1 MRFFSPCSSNV
12 RESERELIMGK
23 MGFILRCL
31 DRHIK
36 GLRFLCV
43 CEVDSYAKK
52 NNYQSMAREDLKGAK
67 SAKQDE
73 FYTQLDDISKELKY
87 YKQHFQGKV
96 VLCNCDDPYESNF
109 FKYFALNFNQ
119 LGLKKLIATCYDGS
133 PVAGDE
139 LPLLFEIEETEPK
152 KIAYKVEIT
161 EVQDYNND
169 GAVNLAD
176 VQYLIQ
182 NDKNALSLL
191 KGNGDFR
198 SPECIELLKE
208 ADIVVTNPPF
218 SLFREYVAQLVKY
231 DKKFLII
238 GNQNAIS
245 YKECFSLIK
254 DNRMWLGVSIH
265 SGDREFM
272 IPPTYEVRSKSLRVD
287 EKGNRYIRVV
297 GIRWFTNLD
306 YPQRHEDIDLYKHYT
321 PEEYPNYENY
331 EAINVNSTA
340 EIPCDYEGIMGV
352 PITFIDKYSPDQF
365 EIIGL
370 GISNSGLECGVQPYK
385 PEHKK
390 YRKEVQKRG
399 AVDGDLYMMINGEV
413 TVPYARILVRNKKP
427 QKP

>member
-1 MRFFSPCSSNV
+1 
-12 RESERELIMGK
+12 
-23 MGFILRCL
+23 
-31 DRHIK
+31 
-36 GLRFLCV
+36 
-43 CEVDSYAKK
+43 
-52 NNYQSMAREDLKGAK
+52 MAREDLKGAK

-73 FYTQLDDISKELKY
+73 FYTQLDDIAKELKY
-87 YKQHFQGKV
+87 YKQHFQDKV

-119 LGLKKLIATCYDGS
+119 LGLKKLIATCYNGS
-133 PVAGDE
+133 PIAGDE
-139 LPLLFEIEETEPK
+139 LPLLFEIDENEPK

-182 NDKNALSLL
+182 NDKNVLSLL

-198 SPECIELLKE
+198 SEECIQLLQE

-254 DNRMWLGVSIH
+254 DNKMWLGVSIH

-287 EKGNRYIRVV
+287 AKGNRYIRVV

-321 PEEYPNYENY
+321 PDEYPHFENFD
-331 EAINVNSTA
+331 AINVNSTA
-340 EIPCDYEGIMGV
+340 EIPCDFEGIMGV